1 MNLYT
6 GKWECLEEDG
16 FILSENKAFSLL
28 IPLNTSQFFQG
39 QWPHSHL
46 LPHYPHHHP
55 PHHPHHHHPPH
66 HLPHLQWGWMKKDVP
81 D

>member
-1 MNLYT
+1 MA
-6 GKWECLEEDG
+6 CLR
-16 FILSENKAFSLL
+16 
-28 IPLNTSQFFQG
+28 
-39 QWPHSHL
+39 PHSHL